1 MLPFSPMR
9 SLKSLALCLLLAAA
23 ASSFLGPVHAQSDSP
38 ADIKAAADAI
48 QTLTDQQKTIA
59 DNQAKIDQKLAD
71 IAQNIHDAR
80 LYASRAR

>member
-1 MLPFSPMR
+1 MR
-9 SLKSLALCLLLAAA
+9 TLKHLALCLLLAAA
-23 ASSFLGPVHAQSDSP
+23 ASSFFGPVHAQTDSP
-38 ADIKAAADAI
+38 EDIKAAADAI

-59 DNQAKIDQKLAD
+59 DNQDKIDQKLAD